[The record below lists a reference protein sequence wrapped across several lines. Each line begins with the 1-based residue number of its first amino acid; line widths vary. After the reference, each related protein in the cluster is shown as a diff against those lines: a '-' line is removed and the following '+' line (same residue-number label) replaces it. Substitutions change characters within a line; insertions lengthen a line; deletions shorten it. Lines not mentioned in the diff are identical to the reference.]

1 LCFYVANQGFGTT
14 IVVEIDPWEKFQEV
28 ETKNVV
34 KPNAIDWD
42 R

>member
-1 LCFYVANQGFGTT
+1 MLQIKDWGHA
-14 IVVEIDPWEKFQEV
+14 IVVEIDHGEKFGNV
-28 ETKNVV
+28 KIKNVV